1 MIQRRLRDEPSGLK
15 ELESLGEAAGY
26 VMVAAVEQIRKP
38 DSRFQ
43 IGRGKVKEIAQLVRE
58 KKAEKVVFDNR
69 LKSVQAY
76 NLAKET
82 KVEVIDR
89 FQLILE
95 MFTRRAST
103 AEAKLQ
109 IELAKLQNEL
119 AHAKEKVR
127 LARMEEQPGFMGL
140 GAYEVDVYYEAIRKQ
155 VNSIQDKLA
164 RVKKKRSLH
173 RTQRRKLGFASISLS
188 GYTNAGKSTL
198 FNELVKE
205 SVPISEGLFT
215 TLSTT
220 TRLFNLFGKRILLTD
235 TVGFIDKLP
244 IELIRAFHSTL
255 EETIFSDL
263 ILLVVDGNLPREEIS
278 RKLAA
283 SLGTLQNIGA
293 YGIPIITALNK
304 IDKLSREEIAQ
315 REETMRDAAPNIVPI
330 SALNGENINLL
341 KQKMTQLLG
350 NYVNIHFSIP
360 ISNKNLSFISWLYT
374 HTNVKNIEYSD
385 DCAAIQIEAIPSL
398 SEKVLGQIKKHDGTV
413 KEFA

>member
-1 MIQRRLRDEPSGLK
+1 LRDEPSGLK

-26 VMVAAVEQIRKP
+26 VTVAAVEQIRRP
-38 DSRFQ
+38 DAGFQ
-43 IGRGKVKEIAQLVRE
+43 IGRGKVEEIAQLVRE
-58 KKAEKVVFDNR
+58 KKAEKIIFDNR

-82 KVEVIDR
+82 SVEVIDR

-119 AHAKEKVR
+119 AHAREKVR

-140 GAYEVDVYYEAIRKQ
+140 GAYEVDVYHEAIRKQ
-155 VNSIQDKLA
+155 VKSIQDKLA
-164 RVKKKRSLH
+164 GVKRKRSLH
-173 RTQRRKLGFASISLS
+173 RSQRRKLGFASISLS

-205 SVPISEGLFT
+205 SVPIGGGLFT

-220 TRLFNLFGKRILLTD
+220 TRVFNLFGKRILLTD

-263 ILLVVDGNLPREEIS
+263 ILLVVDGNQPSEEIS

-283 SLGTLQNIGA
+283 SLETLQRIGA
-293 YGIPIITALNK
+293 YGIPIVTALNK
-304 IDKLSREEIAQ
+304 IDMLSGREITQ
-315 REETMRDAAPNIVPI
+315 REETMRDSVPNIVPI
-330 SALNGENINLL
+330 SALKGGNINLL

-350 NYVNIHFSIP
+350 NYVNIYFSIP
-360 ISNKNLSFISWLYT
+360 LSNKNLSFISWLYT
-374 HTNVKNIEYSD
+374 HTNVKNIKYSD
-385 DCAAIQIEAIPSL
+385 DYAAVQVEAVSSF
-398 SEKVLGQIKKHDGTV
+398 SERVLGQIKKHDGTI
-413 KEFA
+413 KELA

>member
-1 MIQRRLRDEPSGLK
+1 LKDEPSGLK

-26 VMVAAVEQIRKP
+26 VTVAAVEQTRRP

-58 KKAEKVVFDNR
+58 KKAEKIIFDNR

-155 VNSIQDKLA
+155 VGSLQDKLA
-164 RVKKKRSLH
+164 RVKRKRSLH
-173 RTQRRKLGFASISLS
+173 RSQRQKLGFASISLS

-205 SVPISEGLFT
+205 SVPISGGLFT

-283 SLGTLQNIGA
+283 SLGTLQSIGA
-293 YGIPIITALNK
+293 YGIPIVTALNK
-304 IDKLSREEIAQ
+304 IDKLSSEEIAQ

-330 SALNGENINLL
+330 SALKGENINLL

>member
-1 MIQRRLRDEPSGLK
+1 LRDEPSGLK

-26 VMVAAVEQIRKP
+26 VTVAAVEQIRRP
-38 DSRFQ
+38 DAGFQ
-43 IGRGKVKEIAQLVRE
+43 IGRGKVEEIAQLVRE
-58 KKAEKVVFDNR
+58 KKAEKIIFDNR

-82 KVEVIDR
+82 SVEVIDR

-140 GAYEVDVYYEAIRKQ
+140 GAYEVDVYHEAIRKQ
-155 VNSIQDKLA
+155 VKSIQDKLA
-164 RVKKKRSLH
+164 GVKRKRSLH
-173 RTQRRKLGFASISLS
+173 RSQRRKLGFASISLS

-205 SVPISEGLFT
+205 SVPIGGGLFT

-220 TRLFNLFGKRILLTD
+220 TRVFNLFGKRILLTD

-263 ILLVVDGNLPREEIS
+263 ILLVVDGNQPSEEIS

-283 SLGTLQNIGA
+283 SLETLQRIGA
-293 YGIPIITALNK
+293 YGIPIVTALNK
-304 IDKLSREEIAQ
+304 IDMLSGREITQ
-315 REETMRDAAPNIVPI
+315 REETMRDSVPNIVPI
-330 SALNGENINLL
+330 SALKGGNINLL

-350 NYVNIHFSIP
+350 NYVNIYFSIP
-360 ISNKNLSFISWLYT
+360 LSNKNLSFISWLYT
-374 HTNVKNIEYSD
+374 HTNVKNIKYSD
-385 DCAAIQIEAIPSL
+385 DCAAVQVEAVSSF
-398 SEKVLGQIKKHDGTV
+398 SERVLGQIKKHDGTI
-413 KEFA
+413 KELA

>member
-1 MIQRRLRDEPSGLK
+1 MVQRRLRDEPSGLK

-26 VMVAAVEQIRKP
+26 VTVAAIEQIRKP
-38 DSRFQ
+38 DARFQ

-58 KKAEKVVFDNR
+58 REAEKIIFDNR

-82 KVEVIDR
+82 SVEVIDR

-95 MFTRRAST
+95 MFARRAST

-127 LARMEEQPGFMGL
+127 LARLEEQPGFMGL
-140 GAYEVDVYYEAIRKQ
+140 GAYEVDVYHEAVRKE
-155 VNSIQDKLA
+155 VNSIQHKLA
-164 RVKKKRSLH
+164 RVKRKRSLH

-205 SVPISEGLFT
+205 SVPVNGGLFT

-220 TRLFNLFGKRILLTD
+220 TRAFNLFGKRTLLTD

-244 IELIRAFHSTL
+244 IELIQAFHSTL

-263 ILLVVDGNLPREEIS
+263 ILLVVDGNQPSEEIS

-283 SLGTLQNIGA
+283 SLETLQRIGA
-293 YGIPIITALNK
+293 YGIPIVTALNK
-304 IDKLSREEIAQ
+304 TDMLSGGEVVQ
-315 REETMRDAAPNIVPI
+315 REEAMRDSAPNIVPI
-330 SALNGENINLL
+330 SALKGENIKLL
-341 KQKMTQLLG
+341 KQKISQLLG
-350 NYVNIHFSIP
+350 SYVNIHFSIP
-360 ISNKNLSFISWLYT
+360 LSNKNLSFISWLYT
-374 HTNVKNIEYSD
+374 HTNVKNIKYSG
-385 DCAAIQIEAIPSL
+385 DCAAVQIEAVPDF

-413 KEFA
+413 KEYA